1 MKKYAQILASGS
13 YLPPNIVTNNDLVN
27 KLAKDGIETSDQWIS
42 ERTGIKSRCFASQD
56 QKTSDLA
63 VIAAQRAIDKSNE
76 AADDIDL
83 IIVATTTPDFI
94 FPSTAC
100 IVQRKLQLN
109 KIAAFD
115 VQAVCSGF
123 VYALHIANSLI
134 VSGAHKKILVI
145 GAEVFS
151 GILNFKDRVTC
162 ILFGDGAG
170 AMILK
175 SSDKPGIIDSEVCS
189 DGNYENILNVPA
201 QVRNGEIIGN
211 PFAQMEGQAVYKMAV
226 NVMSDCATTILK
238 RNSLAISDINWL
250 IPHQANLR
258 IMNSIINK
266 INANNSQ
273 LISTVANHAN
283 TSAASIPLAFD
294 LAVSEGK
301 IKTGDTTLMLGVGGG
316 FTWGGILAQV

>member
-13 YLPPNIVTNNDLVN
+13 YLPPNIITNNDLVN

-76 AADDIDL
+76 AADAIDL

-301 IKTGDTTLMLGVGGG
+301 IKSGDTTLMLGVGGG

>member
-1 MKKYAQILASGS
+1 VKKYAQILASGS

-76 AADDIDL
+76 AADAIDL